1 MSKYPNPYKFVEEL
15 CNGGIPKNQM
25 GVIMA
30 QSDEPKTHIK
40 TIQVSKELIN
50 DLIPIVDDRIRFIT
64 MNLHHNRG
72 PLGDELQ
79 RLKEF
84 SKIIDKLSCEK

>member
-1 MSKYPNPYKFVEEL
+1 MKDGFMTTKDFIDIEKKLKEKILPSVPV
-15 CNGGIPKNQM
+15 
-25 GVIMA
+25 
-30 QSDEPKTHIK
+30 K

-50 DLIPIVDDRIRFIT
+50 DLIPIIDDRIHFI
-64 MNLHHNRG
+64 NCHLHLNRG

-84 SKIIDKLSCEK
+84 SKIIDKMSCEK

>member
-1 MSKYPNPYKFVEEL
+1 MTKYPYKDIFE
-15 CNGGIPKNQM
+15 GGIPNNQI

-50 DLIPIVDDRIRFIT
+50 DLIPIIDDRIHFI
-64 MNLHHNRG
+64 NCHLHLNRG

-84 SKIIDKLSCEK
+84 FKIIDKLSCEK